1 VRKIII
7 LFCLVSEFCGSQK
20 KIEAPTK
27 RAKAILP
34 FLIVFLFIII
44 SAFTPRI
51 QGNEKTIDASS
62 ATIDSIKKYKI
73 INPNKAIEF
82 CFEVFNRNTGTI
94 SLPVV
99 NAQVNLGDILFSKGL
114 NLEALEYYNSAN
126 TNYYLIPIKK
136 RKAQIPFSWQH
147 APWTLVNIGN
157 VYYSMKDFDKA
168 TAMYEEAIIRFRTLP
183 NKRRDPGLSTC
194 NDNLALIESSKDNF
208 ENAIEYAE
216 KSLEIRLKSGSKGD
230 IIYSYALL
238 IGLHLQQDNID
249 ISFEYMHKSI
259 EAYES
264 DISTID
270 LSPTKQ
276 NDLNLNLGYLYMEFY
291 DHYFAKQ
298 NYIKSIE
305 SLDKAIPYLSYFPLE
320 LIALLNDKAHVLIK
334 QKEYNK
340 AKDILI
346 LNDALLLKDDYP
358 IERLAYFNLLSSI
371 YEAQNDFVNANDI
384 KDSILLINSATSMNN
399 DVELLNGIETK
410 NLLFKKEIE
419 LIENENKFRTLN
431 YIYIAGFLIVI
442 LILTAIWSQYRLYK
456 EKSISAERQQKI
468 LNNDL
473 GIKKLELTAISTFIA
488 QRNDHLKN
496 LKHKIKKFI
505 IEDEVILDETNSSKF
520 IRKVNRNI
528 DSVINSDSNYK
539 NFENQFVQVYPNF
552 HKALLSLHPSLSPS
566 DLRLCSYIKMNQS
579 SNEIAQLTGV
589 SIRTVESQRYRLRKK
604 IDIEKD
610 DNLNGYL
617 IRI

>member
-1 VRKIII
+1 MRKIII

-114 NLEALEYYNSAN
+114 NIEALEYYNSAN
-126 TNYYLIPIKK
+126 TNINLIPIKK
-136 RKAQIPFSWQH
+136 KRS
-147 APWTLVNIGN
+147 APWILVNIGN

-168 TAMYEEAIIRFRTLP
+168 AEIYEEAITYFNTMMPREH
-183 NKRRDPGLSTC
+183 RDLGLSTC
-194 NDNLALIESSKDNF
+194 NDNLALVESSKGNV

-216 KSLEIRLKSGSKGD
+216 KSLDIRLKLDNKGD
-230 IIYSYALL
+230 MIYSYSLL
-238 IGLHLQQDNID
+238 IGLHLQQDSID
-249 ISFEYMHKSI
+249 LSFEYLNKAL

-264 DISTID
+264 NISIID
-270 LSPTKQ
+270 LSSTDK
-276 NDLNLNLGYLYMEFY
+276 NGLNLNLGYLYMEFY

-442 LILTAIWSQYRLYK
+442 LILIAIWSQYRLYK

-528 DSVINSDSNYK
+528 DLLINSDSNYK

>member
-1 VRKIII
+1 MGYNATKLSKFIFLFAII
-7 LFCLVSEFCGSQK
+7 LLFTIVS
-20 KIEAPTK
+20 
-27 RAKAILP
+27 
-34 FLIVFLFIII
+34 V
-44 SAFTPRI
+44 FTPRAR
-51 QGNEKTIDASS
+51 ASEVIIVPS
-62 ATIDSIKKYKI
+62 SSIGDSIKKYKTI
-73 INPNKAIEF
+73 SPNKAIEF
-82 CFEVFNRNTGTI
+82 CFEVFNKNKGAM
-94 SLPVV
+94 SLPLV
-99 NAQVNLGDILFSKGL
+99 NAQLDLGDILFSKGL
-114 NLEALEYYNSAN
+114 KLEALEYYNSAN
-126 TNYYLIPIKK
+126 INYYLIPIKQ

-147 APWTLVNIGN
+147 APWMLVNIGN

-276 NDLNLNLGYLYMEFY
+276 NDLNLNLGYIYMEFY

-358 IERLAYFNLLSSI
+358 IERLEYFKLLSSI
-371 YEAQNDFVNANDI
+371 YEAQNDFENANNV
-384 KDSILLINSATSMNN
+384 KDSILSINNVTAVNN
-399 DVELLNGIETK
+399 DFDLLNGIETK
-410 NLLFKKEIE
+410 ALLSHKEIQ
-419 LIENENKFRTLN
+419 LIENENKYRTLN
-431 YIYIAGFLIVI
+431 YIYLAGFTIII
-442 LILTAIWSQYRLYK
+442 LLLTSVWSQYRLYK
-456 EKSISAERQQKI
+456 EKSISAERQKQI

-473 GIKKLELTAISTFIA
+473 GIKKLELTAITTFTA
-488 QRNDHLKN
+488 QRNNHLKT

-505 IEDEVILDETNSSKF
+505 VEDEVISDEANASKF

-528 DSVINSDSNYK
+528 DSVINSGSNYK
-539 NFENQFVQVYPNF
+539 NFENQFVHVYPDF
-552 HKALLSLHPSLSPS
+552 HKSLLSLHPLLSTT
-566 DLRLCSYIKMNQS
+566 DLRLCSYIRMNQS

-604 IDIEKD
+604 IGIGKEGD
-610 DNLNGYL
+610 LNGYL
-617 IRI
+617 ILI